1 MSALRQDNRSELAVF
16 GGSKAVTE
24 SLPAWPYVQDEE
36 IDEVRQ
42 ALVES
47 RSDWAQICAAG
58 AGGRAQQLEERFA
71 SEVGVRHAIATSGGG
86 PALHM
91 ACMSVLEMGDEA
103 ITTPFSWGQTVSCI
117 LQAGGVPIFADID
130 PETLTLDPD
139 RIEEKITEF
148 TRAIVLVH
156 IGGIPAE
163 MDRIME
169 IADRYDLIVI
179 EDCAQAQ
186 GSLYKGVQVGSIGHY
201 GCFSIGSG
209 KNIAAGDGGV
219 LVTDDGELYER
230 ALLAGMHPMR
240 TRDQITIPE
249 LAERID
255 SLIYTYR
262 INALT
267 AALALKMMERL
278 GQLNEWRRRNVAELV
293 RELEGVPGIRP
304 QRLPAHLDPAWHIVH
319 WTFVPDEVPGV
330 SRAQYVKALQAEGV
344 PIGSGYVGT
353 PIHMRRAFQ
362 NKEFHFGKGYPWA
375 AHPRNEEIAYREGDC
390 PVAERRCRE
399 LDLTLYGG
407 ACWRD
412 VSTLTEQICRAF
424 RKVTAQ
430 LERLREVEV

>member
-71 SEVGVRHAIATSGGG
+71 SEVGVKHAIATSGGG

-91 ACMSVLEMGDEA
+91 ACMSVLEVGDEA

-139 RIEEKITEF
+139 R
-148 TRAIVLVH
+148 
-156 IGGIPAE
+156 
-163 MDRIME
+163 
-169 IADRYDLIVI
+169 IVI

-412 VSTLTEQICRAF
+412 VSTLTEQIGRAF